1 MVGSRL
7 CTEELHSARLV
18 CKGWARALAHC
29 MPAVTV
35 ALPRQASD
43 RIFRQPLVLCSSG
56 VLNSAQCQDY
66 SAVPRSCPRH
76 ESQQLLGRRR
86 SCRNSQEGGHNNTC
100 KRTCVSSTFS
110 SDDTATCSHAV
121 NTSSVQDPMVHPAVH
136 AAAAPA
142 AETQPTSRDKP
153 SPFAT
158 EMGQAV
164 LDCLLEDPIM
174 AATRAAASAATT
186 AAALAAGTGSKIPT
200 LPRSKA
206 IKAAIS
212 MPPMLVELAHT
223 AQQQEAVLQ
232 PDQLQMRKLAS
243 VPAGNARLL
252 PRTKTTKQGMAGTQQ
267 QPEPVPHHVVTTVG
281 PVIQGWS
288 SLPSSGL
295 RTCSSLKQLNLKL
308 SGAPP
313 SPADLMDLSKLMH
326 LTHLSFKQVCWGL
339 ALARNCASAGA
350 ERAGLHPVGK

>member
-1 MVGSRL
+1 M
-7 CTEELHSARLV
+7 
-18 CKGWARALAHC
+18 
-29 MPAVTV
+29 
-35 ALPRQASD
+35 
-43 RIFRQPLVLCSSG
+43 
-56 VLNSAQCQDY
+56 
-66 SAVPRSCPRH
+66 
-76 ESQQLLGRRR
+76 
-86 SCRNSQEGGHNNTC
+86 C
-100 KRTCVSSTFS
+100 KRTCVSSTCS
-110 SDDTATCSHAV
+110 SDDTAACSHAV
-121 NTSSVQDPMVHPAVH
+121 KHSSIKDPMVRPA
-136 AAAAPA
+136 ATA

-174 AATRAAASAATT
+174 TATRAAASAATT

-212 MPPMLVELAHT
+212 MPPMLAEPAHST
-223 AQQQEAVLQ
+223 QQQEAVLQ

-243 VPAGNARLL
+243 VPASNARLL
-252 PRTKTTKQGMAGTQQ
+252 PRTKTTTKQGMAGLQQ

-288 SLPSSGL
+288 SLPSAGL

-326 LTHLSFKQVCWGL
+326 LTHLSFKQVWR
-339 ALARNCASAGA
+339 ALAVAGGGGCQHRVGGRVCWPASSGDDHCCIALTA
-350 ERAGLHPVGK
+350 AILWTARVVQSSNYPVMLHECLCLLASVLHV